1 MREDNVSLFD
11 RKTLSSAKRLIL
23 TSLQGK
29 SSSERWQHETD
40 QVVLALDPYL
50 SQADLVVDFGIG
62 VGRVS
67 KEILEKYPNLKI
79 IGVDASKRMLDLCYQ
94 YVPQRYFTDGRIKLL
109 ELSQIDTIA
118 SSTVDL
124 ILAIYVIQ
132 HISSALL
139 EPSLNQLQ
147 RILKPEGYLYVL
159 NHYRRNAVQTNKD
172 EAGLFQRLRALS
184 FNFPSIPKTLEYIYS
199 SSRLQRRIV
208 NRELKRLYDD
218 GINVEELLER
228 KFRLVSDLEFDDPY
242 MQKVLRF
249 HFSKIYQRQNKPN

>member
-23 TSLQGK
+23 TSFQGK
-29 SSSERWQHETD
+29 SSPERWGHETD
-40 QVVLALDPYL
+40 QVVSALDVYL
-50 SQADLVVDFGIG
+50 TQADLVVDFGLG

-67 KEILEKYPNLKI
+67 KEILAKYPNPKV
-79 IGVDASKRMLDLCYQ
+79 IGIDASKRMLDLCYQ
-94 YVPQRYFTDGRIKLL
+94 YIPQRHFTDGRIKLL
-109 ELSQIDTIA
+109 ELSQIDDIT
-118 SSTVDL
+118 SNSVDL

-132 HISSALL
+132 HISSELL
-139 EPSLNQLQ
+139 DQSLNQIQ
-147 RILKPEGYLYVL
+147 RVLKPEGYLYVL
-159 NHYRRNAVQTNKD
+159 NHYRRNAVRANKD

-184 FNFPSIPKTLEYIYS
+184 FNFPSIPKMLEYIYS

-228 KFRLVSDLEFDDPY
+228 KFRFVRDLEFDDHY

-249 HFSKIYQRQNKPN
+249 HFSKIYQKEMH